1 MQGIIEHQLRRA
13 ATSGRV
19 IGQQPV
25 DIAPI
30 VQQLRAAML
39 KVHARKDFVLE
50 LAVPRELQF
59 IGDAADLTEAL
70 GNVIDNACKWC
81 QTRVR
86 IAAELATDRLLRIT
100 VDDDGPGMPDEL
112 RESGP
117 ERGRRADES
126 TPGHGIGLAMVADT
140 AELYGGWLRLER
152 SPLGGARVVIELPQ
166 QLQR

>member
-1 MQGIIEHQLRRA
+1 
-13 ATSGRV
+13 
-19 IGQQPV
+19 
-25 DIAPI
+25 
-30 VQQLRAAML
+30 
-39 KVHARKDFVLE
+39 VHARKDFVIE
-50 LAVPRELQF
+50 VAVPPGLRF

-81 QTRVR
+81 QARVR
-86 IAAELATDRLLRIT
+86 VAAELDTDGHLCIV

-117 ERGRRADES
+117 GRGRRADES

-140 AELYGGWLRLER
+140 AELYGGQLRLDR